1 MRIRSGTIFVVV
13 IALAVG
19 AAAGWFA
26 AGAWGERK
34 CGNVELWK
42 CGNVE
47 TAKVGRARS
56 PVSPEQSEPRKRSL
70 EVCAT
75 NGRASRPATAAGKS
89 KVTDAELA
97 ALRDKAASLDKELK
111 ELLDARERK
120 AKADAQK
127 AGGGDSQKDKPEVS
141 ADEAL
146 EKCETYGELKRRYP
160 NVWKQWHGKLAEHA
174 ERVLEKYDNWRTR
187 MSELDVSSMT
197 EEEMENHARLMELYE
212 RKYSLMRETELCDDD
227 EMTVARFKENRDEMD
242 RLGEEGRKLMVAE
255 RNTLLRITAENMG
268 RRLGWQEA
276 DTAEFAETLRA
287 VGDVVSGDTM
297 N

>member
-1 MRIRSGTIFVVV
+1 MRIRSETIFVVV

-26 AGAWGERK
+26 EGMWNGMGQSPRAARWSAP
-34 CGNVELWK
+34 
-42 CGNVE
+42 
-47 TAKVGRARS
+47 TDSPRARS
-56 PVSPEQSEPRKRSL
+56 MNAPEKP
-70 EVCAT
+70 
-75 NGRASRPATAAGKS
+75 

-111 ELLDARERK
+111 ELLAARERK

-127 AGGGDSQKDKPEVS
+127 ADGDDSQKGKPEVS

-146 EKCETYGELKRRYP
+146 EKCKTYGELKRRYP
-160 NVWKQWHGKLAEHA
+160 NVWKQWHGKLAERA
-174 ERVLEKYDNWRTR
+174 ECVLKKYDKWRECV
-187 MSELDVSSMT
+187 SNLDISSMT
-197 EEEMENHARLMELYE
+197 DGERETHARMMEIYE
-212 RKYSLMRETELCDDD
+212 RKYALMREAELCDDD
-227 EMTVARFKENRDEMD
+227 EMTVAHFKENREEMC
-242 RLGEEGRKLMVAE
+242 RLGEEGQKLMAAE

-287 VGDVVSGDTM
+287 IGDVTSGDMT